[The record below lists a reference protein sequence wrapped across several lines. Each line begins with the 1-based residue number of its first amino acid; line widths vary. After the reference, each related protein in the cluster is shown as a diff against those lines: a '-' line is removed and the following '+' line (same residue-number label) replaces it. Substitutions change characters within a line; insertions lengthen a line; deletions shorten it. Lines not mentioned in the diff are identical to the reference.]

1 VPRRAL
7 TSLARAVYWGGG
19 DPEAFAGGFFQY
31 SGFLVCQV
39 LFTIP
44 WLLCREGAP
53 CCFQEFKLF
62 PNGFKW
68 SLIKLVVP
76 VALFDAGDKW
86 FQLFGIKAA
95 GSGLYIVIFSSLT
108 VWTALIRRFGFGL
121 TLAWVKW
128 LAVLVITAGL
138 AVDAAAALIADP
150 IKGVD
155 MYLIGGLLAATTAA
169 LFDAL
174 MYCFAEHALD
184 AKDESNRPSE
194 ADFMWLIGLID
205 FPIILAYIL
214 AYVAMGDWDELVV
227 DKIHDAG
234 TCDVG
239 GSSSGGG
246 DDGAAPKTASA
257 CETAG
262 GEWVPAGGTLL
273 SVGLLWCFQGF
284 NLWLHY
290 ITFFYCCKLGSA
302 VSGAVNKA
310 LQSASIFVLSW
321 AVYCPPALVGHLSNE
336 DQCLTP
342 PKIICAVTVIGGVLL
357 YAFGPIFCPEKTET
371 TGLKAGLIQA

>member
-1 VPRRAL
+1 
-7 TSLARAVYWGGG
+7 
-19 DPEAFAGGFFQY
+19 
-31 SGFLVCQV
+31 VCQT

-53 CCFQEFKLF
+53 ACFQEFKLF

-68 SLIKLVVP
+68 TLIKLVIP

-86 FQLFGIKAA
+86 FQLFGIQAA

-121 TLAWVKW
+121 KLPGVKW
-128 LAVLVITAGL
+128 FAVLIITAGL
-138 AVDAAAALIADP
+138 VVDAFAALINDP

-155 MYLIGGLLAATTAA
+155 MYLIGGILAATAAA
-169 LFDAL
+169 LCDAL

-184 AKDESNRPSE
+184 AEDATNRPSE

-205 FPIILAYIL
+205 FPLIVAYIVG
-214 AYVAMGDWDELVV
+214 YVALGDWDELVI

-234 TCDVG
+234 RCHLG
-239 GSSSGGG
+239 GSFSGSAS
-246 DDGAAPKTASA
+246 DSEVPKNAAA
-257 CETAG
+257 CERAG
-262 GEWVPAGGTLL
+262 GEWEPAGGTVT
-273 SVGLLWCFQGF
+273 SVALLWCFQGF

-290 ITFFYCCKLGSA
+290 ITFFYCCRLGSA

-321 AVYCPPALVGHLSNE
+321 AVYCPPAMIGHLENE
-336 DQCLTP
+336 NQCLTA
-342 PKIICAVTVIGGVLL
+342 PKIICAITVICGVLL
-357 YAFGPIFCPEKTET
+357 YAFGPHIFPDSEKA
-371 TGLKAGLIQA
+371 GLKAGLIQA

>member
-1 VPRRAL
+1 MRTP
-7 TSLARAVYWGGG
+7 ARAVYWGGA

-31 SGFLVCQV
+31 SGFLVCQT

-44 WLLCREGAP
+44 WLLYREGAP
-53 CCFQEFKLF
+53 ACLQEFKLF

-68 SLIKLVVP
+68 TLIKLVIP

-86 FQLFGIKAA
+86 FQLFGIQAA

-121 TLAWVKW
+121 KLPGVKW
-128 LAVLVITAGL
+128 LAVLIITAGL
-138 AVDAAAALIADP
+138 AVDAVAALINDP
-150 IKGVD
+150 IKGFD
-155 MYLIGGLLAATTAA
+155 AYLLSGILAALAAA
-169 LFDAL
+169 LCDAL

-184 AKDESNRPSE
+184 AEDEANRPSE

-205 FPIILAYIL
+205 FPIIVAYIL
-214 AYVAMGDWDELVV
+214 GYIALGDWDELVV
-227 DKIHDAG
+227 DKIHGAG
-234 TCDVG
+234 TCG
-239 GSSSGGG
+239 LSGSSSGS
-246 DDGAAPKTASA
+246 DSDGKALKTAAA
-257 CETAG
+257 CEGAG
-262 GEWVPAGGTLL
+262 GTWEPAGGTLL

-290 ITFFYCCKLGSA
+290 ITFFYCCRLGSA

-321 AVYCPPALVGHLSNE
+321 AVYCPPAMIGHLSNAN
-336 DQCLTP
+336 QCLTT
-342 PKIICAVTVIGGVLL
+342 PKIVCAFTVLCGVLL
-357 YAFGPIFCPEKTET
+357 YAFGPHMCPESD
-371 TGLKAGLIQA
+371 GRAALKAGLIQA